1 MKIVEY
7 RLTAVVEDEYA
18 TDTRVATNFIAPEM
32 KGKALL
38 LYAKMCA
45 RWYYG
50 VTATIAAVE
59 KIAVIGF
66 IEGGED
72 D

>member
-7 RLTAVVEDEYA
+7 RLTAVVENEYA
-18 TDTRVATNFIAPEM
+18 NDTRVTTNFIAPEM
-32 KGKALL
+32 KGEALS
-38 LYAKMCA
+38 LYAKMYA
-45 RWYYG
+45 KWYYG
-50 VTATIAAVE
+50 VDVTISVVE

-66 IEGGED
+66 IEGCED

>member
-18 TDTRVATNFIAPEM
+18 TDTRVTTNFVAPEM
-32 KGKALL
+32 KGEALL
-38 LYAKMCA
+38 LYAKMYA

-50 VTATIAAVE
+50 VTATISVVE

>member
-18 TDTRVATNFIAPEM
+18 TDTRVTTKFVAPEM

-38 LYAKMCA
+38 LYAKMYA

-50 VTATIAAVE
+50 VTVTVSAVE